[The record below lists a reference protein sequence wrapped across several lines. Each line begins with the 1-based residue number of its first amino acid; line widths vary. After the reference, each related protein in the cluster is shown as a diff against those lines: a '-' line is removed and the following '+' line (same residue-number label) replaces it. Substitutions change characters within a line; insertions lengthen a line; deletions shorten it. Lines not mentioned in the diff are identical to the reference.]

1 MGIPSYFVYLVKN
14 YRSIL
19 KKYSKDIEINN
30 FYLDCNSIIYD
41 AVQTLQYTKDNYE
54 SKLITFVIS
63 KIKDYINTLKP
74 TNVIYIAFD
83 GVAPVAKL
91 EQQRNRRYK
100 GYYTKNLL
108 NPDIDNWD
116 TCNITPGTS
125 FMKNLNKTL
134 KNAFN
139 EFKNNIIIISGS
151 DDVGEGEHKIFQYI
165 RNNVEI
171 HKNKTTVIYGLDAD
185 LIVLTLAH
193 LKYSDNLFLFR
204 ETPYFINTVDNTLQ
218 PNQLYVMDIYYLAEV
233 ILNRISENYHEDDFY
248 RIIDDYVLM
257 TFLLGND
264 FMPHFPAI
272 NIRTNGIDILLDLY
286 SEKFYK
292 EKLFLTNESKV
303 IWKNVRKFIQYLS
316 AQEEDYI
323 IFEMKKRD
331 KMEKKLLNTKFNNKK
346 DDQLLNKPL
355 IDRTVEKYINPGD
368 DGWQERYYRELF
380 DVEINDTIKNKICI
394 NYLEGLE
401 WNLKYYFNG
410 CPDWRWTY
418 KYNYPPLL
426 IDLYN
431 YVPFFDGDILN
442 NTINEPVNELT
453 QLSYVLPRNSFNLL
467 PKDIF
472 EKIILKYDKCF
483 KLDYDI
489 KWSFCRYFWESHV
502 ILPEIDIDEL
512 EKIILE

>member
-1 MGIPSYFVYLVKN
+1 MGIPSYFVYLVRN
-14 YRSIL
+14 YKSIL
-19 KKYSKDIEINN
+19 KQYNKSIKIDN

-41 AVQTLQYTKDNYE
+41 AVQNIEYVKDNYE
-54 SKLITFVIS
+54 NKIITFVIS
-63 KIKDYINTLKP
+63 KIKEYIEIIKP

-100 GYYTKNLL
+100 TYYTNNLL
-108 NPDIDNWD
+108 DDNNNKKWD

-125 FMKNLNKTL
+125 FMKKLNEQVSKS
-134 KNAFN
+134 FY
-139 EFKNNIIIISGS
+139 NNKKIIVSGS
-151 DDVGEGEHKIFQYI
+151 NEVGEGEHKLFEYI
-165 RNNVEI
+165 RNNHEM
-171 HKNKTTVIYGLDAD
+171 HKNQTTVVYGLDAD

-193 LKYSDNLFLFR
+193 LKYSNNLFLFR

-233 ILNRISENYHEDDFY
+233 ILNKINENYSADYFDN
-248 RIIDDYVLM
+248 ILDDYVLM

-286 SEKFYK
+286 IEKFNK
-292 EKLFLTNESKV
+292 NSLFLTENGNI
-303 IWKNVRKFIQYLS
+303 IWKNVRKFIEYLS
-316 AQEEDYI
+316 KQEENYI
-323 IFEMKKRD
+323 KIEMNKRD
-331 KMEKKLLNTKFNNKK
+331 KMEKKFLYHKFHKK
-346 DDQLLNKPL
+346 EEELLNKPI

-368 DGWQERYYRELF
+368 DGWEERYYRELF
-380 DVEINDTIKNKICI
+380 DVQINDNTKNKICT

-401 WNLKYYFNG
+401 WNLKYYLNG

-426 IDLYN
+426 TDLFN
-431 YVPFFDGDILN
+431 YVPFFNGDILN
-442 NTINEPVNELT
+442 TNNNLPVNEYT
-453 QLSYVLPRNSFNLL
+453 QLSYVLPRNSLDLL
-467 PKDIF
+467 PKNIF
-472 EKIILKYDKCF
+472 EKIVLNYEKYF

-502 ILPEIDIDEL
+502 VLPEIDIEEL
-512 EKIILE
+512 EKIVNE

>member
-1 MGIPSYFVYLVKN
+1 MGIPSYFVYLVRN

-19 KKYSKDIEINN
+19 KQYNKSIKIDN

-41 AVQTLQYTKDNYE
+41 AVQNIEYVKDNYE
-54 SKLITFVIS
+54 NKIISFVIS
-63 KIKDYINTLKP
+63 KIKDYIEIIKP

-100 GYYTKNLL
+100 TYYTNNLL
-108 NPDIDNWD
+108 ENNNEKWD

-125 FMKNLNKTL
+125 FMKKLNEQVNKS
-134 KNAFN
+134 FS
-139 EFKNNIIIISGS
+139 NNKKIIVSGS
-151 DDVGEGEHKIFQYI
+151 NEVGEGEHKLFEYI
-165 RNNVEI
+165 RKNDKM
-171 HKNKTTVIYGLDAD
+171 HKNQTTVVYGLDAD

-193 LKYSDNLFLFR
+193 LKYSNNLFLFR
-204 ETPYFINTVDNTLQ
+204 ETPYFINTIDNTLQ

-233 ILNRISENYHEDDFY
+233 ILNKINENYCSDHFDN
-248 RIIDDYVLM
+248 ILDDYVLM

-292 EKLFLTNESKV
+292 NSLFLTENSKIV
-303 IWKNVRKFIQYLS
+303 WKNVRKFIEYLS
-316 AQEEDYI
+316 KEEENYI

-331 KMEKKLLNTKFNNKK
+331 KMEKKFLNYKFNKK
-346 DDQLLNKPL
+346 DEELLNKPV

-368 DGWQERYYRELF
+368 DCWEIRYYRELF
-380 DVEINDTIKNKICI
+380 DIEINDSIKNKICI

-401 WNLKYYFNG
+401 WNLKYYLNG

-426 IDLYN
+426 SDLFN
-431 YVPFFDGDILN
+431 YVPFFNGDILN
-442 NTINEPVNELT
+442 INNNLPVNEYT
-453 QLSYVLPRNSFNLL
+453 QLSYVLPRNSLELL
-467 PKDIF
+467 PKNIF
-472 EKIILKYDKCF
+472 EKIVLKYEKCF
-483 KLDYDI
+483 KLNYDI

-502 ILPEIDIDEL
+502 VLPEIDIEEL
-512 EKIILE
+512 EKIILN